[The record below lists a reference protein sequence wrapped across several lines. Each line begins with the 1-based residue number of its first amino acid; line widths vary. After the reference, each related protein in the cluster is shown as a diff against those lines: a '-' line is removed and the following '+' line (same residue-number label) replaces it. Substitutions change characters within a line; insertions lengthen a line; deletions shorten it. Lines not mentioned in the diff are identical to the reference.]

1 MFVESI
7 FQIPGKENKCPG
19 LNYDITDHLPM
30 LIDEEREVDEEPV
43 CAATEFM
50 PPMNATRVKSFVQ
63 SNAAGS
69 CSTSD
74 RDMGELEAKISTIND
89 RKRKIKRDENF
100 DDNEWSKTTDFN
112 PQWIGKINQYQKDV
126 RFTKKSTF
134 C

>member
-1 MFVESI
+1 
-7 FQIPGKENKCPG
+7 
-19 LNYDITDHLPM
+19 M

-126 RFTKKSTF
+126 GFTKKIYFLFKKLYF
-134 C
+134 CL